1 MIGRRHG
8 PKLPSLVIAVYS
20 TIVYRCAEALDSMP
34 GSGADGT
41 GRAMS
46 TRYFFFGTLMDRDVL
61 ELVLARPVSDDRF
74 EPATLDG
81 YRRVRVWKDSFPM
94 LIADP
99 QSAVDGI
106 VYQTRNADEDARILF
121 FEDFDYGLLP
131 CRPRTADGEV
141 DAMFCGIDTS
151 VAPSDEVWTLE
162 AWARRHKAGFL
173 RLSEIYMN
181 CFGRMTT
188 EEAEPIWEKGRR
200 ELMAQGLIQ
209 LPPERISDD
218 RGNGA
223 G

>member
-1 MIGRRHG
+1 MRGNV
-8 PKLPSLVIAVYS
+8 PV
-20 TIVYRCAEALDSMP
+20 T
-34 GSGADGT
+34 GADGT
-41 GRAMS
+41 RRAMS

-61 ELVLARPVSDDRF
+61 ELVLARPVADDRF

-94 LIADP
+94 LVADP
-99 QSAVDGI
+99 DASVEGI

-131 CRPRTADGEV
+131 CRPRTEAGVV

-151 VAPSDEVWTLE
+151 VEPSDEVWTLD
-162 AWARRHKAGFL
+162 AWAQRHKPGFL
-173 RLSEIYMN
+173 KLSEIYMN

-200 ELMAQGLIQ
+200 ELVAQGLIQ
-209 LPPERISDD
+209 PPPERNP
-218 RGNGA
+218 G
-223 G
+223 